1 MEMKHVVV
9 TGANGYLGAHLV
21 KALLRKGYF
30 VWALVRSEES
40 DISQLDGLD
49 NCKIV
54 ICPLSEIASLPERIG
69 CAAVDIC
76 YHLAWYSGSKLE
88 AAGLYAQEALIEQSI
103 RLMDAVHA
111 KGCRRFIGTGSIL
124 ETNTDLPLAAH
135 KNMVYAVTKDAANKL
150 LSLRAQMLDMH
161 YIWCRL
167 CGLYGDNDRT
177 GNLVSKTVSSLLN
190 GTSPEYS
197 DGKQPY
203 SFIHV
208 EDCADILVRI
218 GEREIDLPGQLT
230 IAGPECRSI
239 REYMTVIRDCIAPQ
253 VTLKFGV
260 REDDGIR
267 YTRDM
272 FDNSFLRDRLAVEY
286 RHDFTCEM
294 RKIAAG
300 RRSRGNAR

>member
-1 MEMKHVVV
+1 MELNNVLV

-21 KALLRKGYF
+21 KALLKKGYF

-54 ICPLSEIASLPERIG
+54 ICPLSEIASLPERIN
-69 CAAVDIC
+69 CDTVDIC
-76 YHLAWYSGSKLE
+76 YHLAWYSGSKLDS
-88 AAGLYAQEALIEQSI
+88 ADFFAQEALIEQSV

-111 KGCRRFIGTGSIL
+111 KGCGKFIGTGSIL
-124 ETNTDLPLAAH
+124 ETNAGFPLAAH
-135 KNMVYAVTKDAANKL
+135 KNMVYAVTKDSTNKL
-150 LSLRAQMLDMH
+150 LSLRAQMLNMQ

-177 GNLVSKTVSSLLN
+177 GNLVSMTVSSLLN

-208 EDCADILVRI
+208 EDCADILARI
-218 GEREIDLPGQLT
+218 GGSGIDLPGQLT

-239 REYMTVIRDCIAPQ
+239 REYMTIIRDCIAPQ
-253 VTLKFGV
+253 VPLKFGV
-260 REDDGIR
+260 RKDDGIR
-267 YTRDM
+267 YARDM
-272 FDNSFLRDRLAVEY
+272 FDNSFLRTRLMAEY
-286 RHDFTCEM
+286 KHDFVCEM
-294 RKIAAG
+294 RKIAADQ
-300 RRSRGNAR
+300 AE